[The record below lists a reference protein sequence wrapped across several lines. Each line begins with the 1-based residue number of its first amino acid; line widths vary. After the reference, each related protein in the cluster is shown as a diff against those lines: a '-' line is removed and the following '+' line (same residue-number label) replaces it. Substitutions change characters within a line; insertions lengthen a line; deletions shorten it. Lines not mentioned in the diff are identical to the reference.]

1 MNLWI
6 RSQDKEELL
15 VVNDI
20 KIKNNFSKKIIEEN
34 YLPKGSTSYN
44 KMKTVTSYID
54 DKYINSNV
62 LVNGINIGTYK
73 TKERALQI
81 LDEIQNILN
90 PLIIFKNC
98 EITKEELDNAIKE
111 HAIMINGDSSSV
123 EQLKVCV
130 YEMPKE

>member
-6 RSQDKEELL
+6 RSQDKE
-15 VVNDI
+15 D
-20 KIKNNFSKKIIEEN
+20 
-34 YLPKGSTSYN
+34 
-44 KMKTVTSYID
+44 
-54 DKYINSNV
+54 
-62 LVNGINIGTYK
+62 LVNNPLRIYYDCNYEGVHKVVANTYDETIYLGTYK
-73 TKERALQI
+73 TKERALEI
-81 LDEIQNILN
+81 LNEIQNILN

-123 EQLKVCV
+123 EQLNVCV